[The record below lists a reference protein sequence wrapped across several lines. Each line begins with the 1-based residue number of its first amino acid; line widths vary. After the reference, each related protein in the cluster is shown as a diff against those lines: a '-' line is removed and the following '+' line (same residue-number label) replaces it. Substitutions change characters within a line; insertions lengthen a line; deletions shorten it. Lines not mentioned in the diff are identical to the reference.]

1 MISAVTLTKNE
12 EENIK
17 DCLKSLE
24 FCDERIVIDDNSTD
38 DTVKLA
44 IAEGAKVYQKAL
56 NSDFAAQRNFGLEK
70 AISDWV
76 LFIDADEL
84 ISNNLSVEI
93 MNKVKRKDIDGCF
106 FKRQDIFMGK
116 ELKHGEPGNIKLL
129 RLAQKNKGKWKRK
142 VHEYWQIKGNV
153 STFKSALIHNSH
165 KDLSEFIGTINYYS
179 EIHARENVK
188 ENKRSSLVKILFFPI
203 LHFCNNFILKRG
215 FMDGSGGFVF
225 AFLMSF
231 HSYLSW
237 SKQWLIQK

>member
-93 MNKVKRKDIDGCF
+93 MNKVKRMAAIIHF
-106 FKRQDIFMGK
+106 INIF
-116 ELKHGEPGNIKLL
+116 
-129 RLAQKNKGKWKRK
+129 
-142 VHEYWQIKGNV
+142 
-153 STFKSALIHNSH
+153 
-165 KDLSEFIGTINYYS
+165 
-179 EIHARENVK
+179 
-188 ENKRSSLVKILFFPI
+188 
-203 LHFCNNFILKRG
+203 
-215 FMDGSGGFVF
+215 
-225 AFLMSF
+225 
-231 HSYLSW
+231 
-237 SKQWLIQK
+237 